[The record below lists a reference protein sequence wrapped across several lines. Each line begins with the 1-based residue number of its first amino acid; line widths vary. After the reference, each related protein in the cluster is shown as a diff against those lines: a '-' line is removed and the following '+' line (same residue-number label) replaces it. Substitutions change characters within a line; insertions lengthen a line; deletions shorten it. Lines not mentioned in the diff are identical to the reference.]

1 MDIMNM
7 HDNKSVIVWTL
18 PEPIESE
25 KTVELITKKEQT
37 IFNEFMLT
45 CATAIVPVITLIF

>member
-7 HDNKSVIVWTL
+7 QDSKSVIVWTL
-18 PEPIESE
+18 PEPIVSE
-25 KTVELITKKEQT
+25 KTVELITKEEQT

-45 CATAIVPVITLIF
+45 CATAFGTVITLMF

>member
-7 HDNKSVIVWTL
+7 HNNKNVIVWTL

-25 KTVELITKKEQT
+25 KTVGLITKKEQT

-45 CATAIVPVITLIF
+45 CATAIVPVITLVF